1 MYTLGNNLSHE
12 IVPFTKYLKLNSPFK
27 LESGAELESVDIAY
41 QTYGTLNSDGTN
53 AVLICHALT
62 GNSHAAGILTV
73 AEIDNTRSEYLS
85 KYNKMFLGKPGWW
98 DQMIGPSKPI
108 DTNKFFVIS
117 SNILGSCYGTTGP
130 SSIDPNSSKK
140 YNLDFPSLTVR
151 DMVNLQKILITH
163 LGVNRIKFITGGS
176 LGGMQ
181 VLEWAIMFPELV
193 EAIIPIAASAKHS
206 AWAIG
211 FNDASRTA
219 IKADPQ
225 WQNGNYSQQPYNG
238 LALARKIAMLSY
250 RSFSSFENKF
260 GRNKIDSQNDQ
271 YSVESYLD
279 YQGDKFVNRFDANSY
294 LYITQALDDHDISLN
309 RGEVKNVLNS
319 IKAKTLS
326 IGIDS
331 DILYPVE
338 EQKLINENISGSR
351 YAEIKSKHGHDAF
364 LIEFDQLKK
373 IFNQFLDEN
382 IK

>member
-1 MYTLGNNLSHE
+1 MYTLKNNLNHE
-12 IVPFTKYLKLNSPFK
+12 IVPLTQYLTLNSPFK
-27 LESGAELESVDIAY
+27 LESGAELEVVDIAY

-62 GNSHAAGILTV
+62 GNSHAAGIISE
-73 AEIDNTRSEYLS
+73 AEIENRGNEFLE
-85 KYNKMFLGKPGWW
+85 KYNQMFLGKAGWW

-108 DTNKFFVIS
+108 DTNKYFVIS

-130 SSIDPNSSKK
+130 STINPSTNKK
-140 YNLDFPSLTVR
+140 YNLAFPSVTVR
-151 DMVNLQKILITH
+151 DMVKLQKILIDH
-163 LGVNRIKFITGGS
+163 LEVYQIKFITGGS

-219 IKADPQ
+219 IKTDPQ

-250 RSFSSFENKF
+250 RSFTSFEDKF
-260 GRNKIDSQNDQ
+260 GRAKSKTNVEQ

-294 LYITQALDDHDISLN
+294 LYITKALDDHDISLN
-309 RGEVKNVLNS
+309 RGDVKDVLNN
-319 IKAKTLS
+319 IKAKALS

-331 DILYPVE
+331 DILYPVD
-338 EQKLINENISGSR
+338 EQKFISEYIPKSR

-364 LIEFDQLKK
+364 LIEFEQLRK
-373 IFNQFLDEN
+373 IFNQFLGE
-382 IK
+382 